1 MRKKTDRLLAR
12 VPDIV
17 VKDRSEVEKEDEG
30 DDLSDDDLDERVSRK
45 VWQRLLTWNLSLRRM
60 LQVSGTH
67 NTSHF

>member
-60 LQVSGTH
+60 
-67 NTSHF
+67 